1 MLNSVKS
8 VATCILVKIADA
20 DGEIDN
26 EELERLEEFNDGK
39 NAKELQHIGEKSSFE
54 ELVAQI
60 SKPEDRFFIRLRAQM
75 MAEADGV
82 VDANEQKLL
91 DELIIGLPL
100 SKELE
105 SLLGDVLEEELE
117 GTKKAD
123 MEKIEALYLNSS
135 FAS

>member
-8 VATCILVKIADA
+8 VATCILLKIAVA

-26 EELERLEEFNDGK
+26 EELELLEEFNDGK

>member
-1 MLNSVKS
+1 MLNSEKS
-8 VATCILVKIADA
+8 VATCILVKIAVA

-26 EELERLEEFNDGK
+26 EELELLEEFNDGK